1 MRHALPELFKNDH
14 KYSKIMNK
22 YNEIFLCTFPE
33 CTKRAKPQLKLYNGL
48 KTPYF
53 TAFDFKFINLYLAR
67 AFICRNSSTYG
78 NS

>member
-1 MRHALPELFKNDH
+1 MRHALPELFKNYH

-22 YNEIFLCTFPE
+22 YNEIFLCT
-33 CTKRAKPQLKLYNGL
+33 KRAKPQLKLYNNL

-53 TAFDFKFINLYLAR
+53 TAFDFKFINVYLAR